1 MPTPDHN
8 NDLVFAPR
16 MTFKDLCT
24 WVAQQKYPQVTVED
38 SVKTCESI
46 YIGTEDNS
54 IEFDISG
61 IVAVNGDLITAYRTP
76 AQMQQIIKNLF
87 E

>member
-1 MPTPDHN
+1 MPTPDYN
-8 NDLVFAPR
+8 NDLVFAPC

-24 WVAQQKYPQVTVED
+24 WVNQQKYPQVTVED
-38 SVKTCESI
+38 SVKNCESI

-54 IEFDISG
+54 IEFDITG

>member
-1 MPTPDHN
+1 MSAPDYN
-8 NDLVFAPR
+8 NDLAFKPR
-16 MTFKDLCT
+16 MTFKELCS
-24 WVAQQKYPQVTVED
+24 WVKQQDYIQTTVED
-38 SVKTCESI
+38 SIKGCESI
-46 YIGTEDNS
+46 YIGNEDNA

-61 IVAVNGDLITAYRTP
+61 SIAVNGDLITAYRTP